1 MHQVLD
7 VVRMKIITINKTN
20 FSEVQS
26 IYQDGI
32 ATGVATFETV
42 VPDWDYWNNNH
53 LFIGRIL
60 AIKDD
65 QYLGWASLSATSK
78 RKDYFGVAE
87 VSVYVSKHFR
97 GQKIGDFLLK
107 KLIEISE
114 QHNIWTLQAGI
125 MRANTASL
133 KLHTNN
139 QFRVIGYKEK
149 IGQLNGIWLDNV
161 ILERRS
167 KTVGC

>member
-1 MHQVLD
+1 
-7 VVRMKIITINKTN
+7 MKIITINKAN

-26 IYQDGI
+26 IYQDCI
-32 ATGVATFETV
+32 ATEVATFETV
-42 VPDWDYWNNNH
+42 VPDWEYWNNNH
-53 LFIGRIL
+53 LPIGRIL

-65 QYLGWASLSATSK
+65 QFLGWAALSAVSK
-78 RKDYFGVAE
+78 RKVYSGVAE
-87 VSVYVSKHFR
+87 VSIYVSKHFR

-107 KLIEISE
+107 KLIKISE

-125 MRANTASL
+125 MRANKASL
-133 KLHTNN
+133 RLHTNN
-139 QFRVIGYKEK
+139 GFRIVGYKEK